1 MPEPLK
7 NRFTF
12 ELGTPEGTL
21 RANLAIPAEPMR
33 LADLSRL
40 VMPLDDQIVALGV
53 KRHLPTLGAISCK
66 KGCDSCCYQLV
77 PISPPEAFMI
87 HDLVAAMPEARQE
100 EVLTRVVDA
109 EAALES
115 FGLDEASFSGMA
127 NDDALR
133 KLLIEWHHQSVA
145 CPFLENGACTAY
157 TSRPSG
163 CREYLVTSPAENCT
177 KLGEAVV
184 RRMPVSIR
192 MSLALSR
199 VAARLLGGEPTIFPL
214 TLAIGWAEAHEEEG
228 QRRFDGFMLVNMLLE
243 ELSGGNPADK
253 PS

>member
-1 MPEPLK
+1 MADPAK
-7 NRFTF
+7 HRFTF

-21 RANLAIPAEPMR
+21 RANLAIPAEPIR
-33 LADLSRL
+33 LSDLARL
-40 VMPLDDQIVALGV
+40 VMPLDEQIVALGV
-53 KRHLPTLGAISCK
+53 KKHLPTLGAVSCK

-87 HDLVAAMPEARQE
+87 HDLVSAMPEARQE

-115 FGLDEASFSGMA
+115 FGLDENAFSGMS
-127 NDDALR
+127 NDNELR
-133 KLLIEWHHQSVA
+133 KLLIAWHRQGIA
-145 CPFLENGACTAY
+145 CAFLENGECSAY

-163 CREYLVTSPAENCT
+163 CREYLVTSPAENCS
-177 KLGEAVV
+177 KLGEVVV
-184 RRMPVSIR
+184 RRLPISIR
-192 MSLALSR
+192 MSLALAR
-199 VAARLLGGEPTIFPL
+199 VSARLLGGEPTIFPL

-228 QRRFDGFMLVNMLLE
+228 LRRYDGYMLVNMLLE
-243 ELSGGNPADK
+243 ELAGGKPADK

>member
-1 MPEPLK
+1 MPDPTK

-33 LADLSRL
+33 LSDLSRL
-40 VMPLDDQIVALGV
+40 VMPLDEQIVSLGV
-53 KRHLPTLGAISCK
+53 KKHLPTLGAISCK
-66 KGCDSCCYQLV
+66 KGCDSCCYQIV

-87 HDLVAAMPEARQE
+87 HDLVAAMSETRQE
-100 EVLTRVVDA
+100 ALLTRVVDA
-109 EAALES
+109 EAALEA
-115 FGLDEASFSGMA
+115 FGIGEDAFSGMA
-127 NDDALR
+127 NDNELR
-133 KLLIEWHHQSVA
+133 QLLIAWHRQSVA
-145 CPFLENGACTAY
+145 CPFLDKGECTAY

-163 CREYLVTSPAENCT
+163 CREYLVTSPAENCS
-177 KLGEAVV
+177 KLGEVVV
-184 RRMPVSIR
+184 RRLPISIR

-214 TLAIGWAEAHEEEG
+214 TLAIAWAEAHEEEG
-228 QRRFDGFMLVNMLLE
+228 QRRYDGYMLVNMLLE

>member
-1 MPEPLK
+1 MPEPARH
-7 NRFTF
+7 RFTF

-21 RANLAIPAEPMR
+21 RANLAIPAEPIR
-33 LADLSRL
+33 LSDLSRL
-40 VMPLDDQIVALGV
+40 VMPLDEQIVALGV
-53 KRHLPTLGAISCK
+53 KKHLPTLGAVSCK

-109 EAALES
+109 EAALEA
-115 FGLDEASFSGMA
+115 FGLDESTFSGMA
-127 NDDALR
+127 NDNELR
-133 KLLIEWHHQSVA
+133 KLLITWHRQDVA
-145 CPFLENGACTAY
+145 CPFLENGQCTAY

-163 CREYLVTSPAENCT
+163 CREYLVTSPAENCS
-177 KLGEAVV
+177 KLGEAVI

-199 VAARLLGGEPTIFPL
+199 VTARLLGGEPTIFPL
-214 TLAIGWAEAHEEEG
+214 TLAIAWAEAHEEEG
-228 QRRFDGFMLVNMLLE
+228 LRRFDGYMLVNMLLE
-243 ELSGGNPADK
+243 ELSGGIPAEK

>member
-1 MPEPLK
+1 MPDPTK

-21 RANLAIPAEPMR
+21 RANLAIPVEPMR
-33 LADLSRL
+33 LSDLARL
-40 VMPLDDQIVALGV
+40 VMSLDDQIVALGV
-53 KRHLPTLGAISCK
+53 KKHLPTLGAVSCK

-87 HDLVAAMPEARQE
+87 HDLVSAMSEARQE
-100 EVLTRVVDA
+100 AVLTRVVDA

-115 FGLDEASFSGMA
+115 FGLDEASFSGME
-127 NDDALR
+127 NDNELR
-133 KLLIEWHHQSVA
+133 KLLIAWHRQNVA
-145 CPFLENGACTAY
+145 CPFLENGQCGAY
-157 TSRPSG
+157 AARPSG
-163 CREYLVTSPAENCT
+163 CREYLVTSPAENCS
-177 KLGEAVV
+177 KLGEVVV
-184 RRMPVSIR
+184 RRLPISIR

-199 VAARLLGGEPTIFPL
+199 VTARLLGGEPTIFPL
-214 TLAIGWAEAHEEEG
+214 TLAVNWAEAHEEEG
-228 QRRFDGFMLVNMLLE
+228 LRRFDGFMLVNMLLE